1 MKMLFGYLKKY
12 KIQAIC
18 SPLFKLLEVA
28 FELLVP
34 LVVASIIDKG
44 VASGDSGYVLRRGGL
59 LVLLGA
65 VGLICTLFAQ
75 YFAAKASVG
84 ATALLRADLFK
95 KINELSP
102 AQTDRI
108 GSASLI
114 TRMTSDT
121 QQIQTGLNLALR
133 LILRSPFV
141 VFGSAVAAYLIDPSS
156 GFIFII
162 TIVILA
168 IVIFAIMLVN
178 IKTYKNV
185 QIKLDGVTSQLR
197 QNLAG
202 IRVIRAFCKEGSEK
216 SEFNSANDKLT
227 DRQKAA
233 GHISALLNPLT
244 YVIINIAVIALIKN
258 GALRVYS
265 GKLTQGEAVAL
276 YNYMARMLIELVK
289 LANLIINMSKMAACS
304 HRVDAILKTEPLLQN
319 GSGRKTQGDIAVQFD
334 NVSFKY
340 SKKADY
346 AVKNIS
352 FSAQSGE
359 TIGIIGGTGSGK
371 STLAA
376 LIPRLYDV
384 TSGTVSVFGNNV
396 KDYDLPELRKT
407 VGFVLQRAMLFRGTV
422 RDNIKIGRADATDGE
437 IYAALDTAQAK
448 DFIDRTGMGLDYM
461 LEQGGNNL
469 SGGQKQ
475 RLTIARAVVRHPKIL
490 ILDDS
495 SSALDFA
502 TDSRLRAAIKDYCAE
517 STVFIISQRTSA
529 LRSADKIIVLD
540 GGEIKGI
547 GSHEELLQT
556 CEVYREIH
564 LSQTK
569 KEGE

>member
-319 GSGRKTQGDIAVQFD
+319 GSGRKMQGDIAVQFD

>member
-34 LVVASIIDKG
+34 LVVASIIDRG
-44 VASGDSGYVLRRGGL
+44 VTTGDSGYILRRGGL
-59 LVLLGA
+59 LVLLGV

-84 ATALLRADLFK
+84 ATALLRTDLFK

-102 AQTDRI
+102 AQTDKI

-141 VFGSAVAAYLIDPSS
+141 VFGSAVAAYFIDPSS
-156 GFIFII
+156 GVIFII
-162 TIVILA
+162 TIAILA
-168 IVIFAIMLVN
+168 VVIFAIMLVN

-185 QIKLDGVTSQLR
+185 QTKLDGVTSRLR

-202 IRVIRAFCKEGSEK
+202 IRVIRAFCKEEPEET
-216 SEFNSANDKLT
+216 EFNSANDELIGK
-227 DRQKAA
+227 QKSA
-233 GHISALLNPLT
+233 GRISALLNPLT
-244 YVIINIAVIALIKN
+244 YVIINIAIIALIKN

-265 GKLTQGEAVAL
+265 GKLTQGEVVAL

-304 HRVDAILKTEPLLQN
+304 HRVDAILKTEPLLQ
-319 GSGRKTQGDIAVQFD
+319 SGKGAKAQGDIAVQFN

-346 AVKNIS
+346 AVKGIS
-352 FSAQSGE
+352 FSARSGE
-359 TIGIIGGTGSGK
+359 TVGIIGGTGSGK

-396 KDYDLPELRKT
+396 KDYDLPKLRQT

-422 RDNIKIGRADATDGE
+422 RDNIKMGKENAADSE
-437 IYAALDTAQAK
+437 IYAALAAAQAK

-475 RLTIARAVVRHPKIL
+475 RLTIARALVRQPKIL

-502 TDSRLRAAIKDYCAE
+502 TDARLRTAIKEYCTN

-540 GGEIKGI
+540 GGEVKGI
-547 GSHEELLQT
+547 GNHEELLQT

>member
-12 KIQAIC
+12 RIQAIC
-18 SPLFKLLEVA
+18 SPLFKLLEVV

-44 VASGDSGYVLRRGGL
+44 VTSGDSGYVLRRGGL

-84 ATALLRADLFK
+84 ATALLRTDLFK
-95 KINELSP
+95 KINELSSG
-102 AQTDRI
+102 QTDKI

-156 GFIFII
+156 GIIFII
-162 TIVILA
+162 TIAILA
-168 IVIFAIMLVN
+168 VVIFAIMLVN
-178 IKTYKNV
+178 IRTYKNV
-185 QIKLDGVTSQLR
+185 QTKLDGVTSRLR

-202 IRVIRAFCKEGSEK
+202 IRVIRAFCKEKPEEA
-216 SEFNSANDKLT
+216 EFNIANDELIG
-227 DRQKAA
+227 RQKSA
-233 GHISALLNPLT
+233 GRISALLNPLT

-258 GALRVYS
+258 DALRVYS
-265 GKLTQGEAVAL
+265 GKLTQGEVVAL

-304 HRVDAILKTEPLLQN
+304 HRVDAILKTEPSLQ
-319 GSGRKTQGDIAVQFD
+319 SGQGAETHGDIAVQFD

-340 SKKADY
+340 SKKADC
-346 AVKNIS
+346 ALKGIS
-352 FSAQSGE
+352 FSAKSGE
-359 TIGIIGGTGSGK
+359 TVGIIGGTGSGK

-384 TSGTVSVFGNNV
+384 TGGTVSVFGNNV
-396 KDYDLPELRKT
+396 KDYDLPKLRQT

-422 RDNIKIGRADATDGE
+422 RDNIKMGKEDADDSE
-437 IYAALDTAQAK
+437 IYAALTAAQAK
-448 DFIDRTGMGLDYM
+448 DFIDRTGMGLAYM

-475 RLTIARAVVRHPKIL
+475 RLTIARALIRHPKIL

-502 TDSRLRAAIKDYCAE
+502 TDARLRSAIKDYCDD

>member
-1 MKMLFGYLKKY
+1 MLFGYLKKY

>member
-44 VASGDSGYVLRRGGL
+44 VASGDSGYVLRLGGL

>member
-12 KIQAIC
+12 RIQAIC

-44 VASGDSGYVLRRGGL
+44 ITTGDSGYILRRGGL

-84 ATALLRADLFK
+84 ATALLRTDLFK

-102 AQTDRI
+102 AQTDKI

-156 GFIFII
+156 GVIFII
-162 TIVILA
+162 TIAILA
-168 IVIFAIMLVN
+168 VVIFAIMLVN

-185 QIKLDGVTSQLR
+185 QTKLDGVTSRLR

-202 IRVIRAFCKEGSEK
+202 IRVIRAFCKEKPEEA
-216 SEFNSANDKLT
+216 EFNSANDELIGK
-227 DRQKAA
+227 QKSA
-233 GHISALLNPLT
+233 GRISALLNPLT
-244 YVIINIAVIALIKN
+244 YVIINIAIIALIKN

-265 GKLTQGEAVAL
+265 GKLTQGEVVAL

-304 HRVDAILKTEPLLQN
+304 HRVDAILKTEPLLQ
-319 GSGRKTQGDIAVQFD
+319 SGTGAQAQGNIAVQFD

-346 AVKNIS
+346 AVKGIS
-352 FSAQSGE
+352 FSAQIGE
-359 TIGIIGGTGSGK
+359 TVGIIGGTGSGK

-376 LIPRLYDV
+376 LIPRLYDA
-384 TSGTVSVFGNNV
+384 TGGTVSVFGKNV
-396 KDYDLPELRKT
+396 KNYDLPKLRQT

-422 RDNIKIGRADATDGE
+422 RDNIKIGKENATDSE
-437 IYAALDTAQAK
+437 IYAALTTAQAK

-475 RLTIARAVVRHPKIL
+475 RLTIARALVRQPKIL

-502 TDSRLRAAIKDYCAE
+502 TDARLRAAIKGYCAN

-540 GGEIKGI
+540 GGEVKGI
-547 GSHEELLQT
+547 GNHEELLAMGGFYA
-556 CEVYREIH
+556 ELYN
-564 LSQTK
+564 SQF
-569 KEGE
+569 ERVS

>member
-1 MKMLFGYLKKY
+1 MLFGYLKKY

-44 VASGDSGYVLRRGGL
+44 VASGDSGYVLRLGGL